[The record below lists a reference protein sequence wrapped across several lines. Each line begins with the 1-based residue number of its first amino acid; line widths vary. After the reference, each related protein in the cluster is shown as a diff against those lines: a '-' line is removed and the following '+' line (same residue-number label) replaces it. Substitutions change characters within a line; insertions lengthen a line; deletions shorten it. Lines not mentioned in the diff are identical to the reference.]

1 MRNLLP
7 SLTRTRIILLLVLS
21 TIFYLSACSGS
32 HPIPSKVGN
41 IHEQKLYDKKFAAQ
55 AKTANQ
61 HLSDIRQQFN
71 LPSASVAVG
80 INGKLVWAAAN
91 GLADIEAEIPATLK
105 TVYRI
110 GSTSKVITSIAMGK
124 LFEDGKLDLDA
135 PIQKYVPLFPLK
147 EQVITARQL
156 ASHTAGIRH
165 YSWMFS
171 PPFNEFILNKP
182 FDNLTQGLSIFQDAE
197 LEFKPGTNFL
207 YSSYGYN
214 LLGAVI
220 EGASGQEYLHYLQ
233 KNIFKPLNITGIS
246 ADYKNKEVANRAEF
260 YQVDDNNNYS
270 ADWEVNS
277 SHKWSIGGLVASPSD
292 LVLLGNALMDNKLLS
307 AETFSLLTTP
317 QISTNGG
324 ENPSGYA
331 LGWRNGK
338 SQFSVGEGEQVEL
351 GFIHHGGTSIG
362 ATTMFLIIPERN
374 MVLAI
379 TTNGRFEQTNGFQ
392 NSITRIAEAFLEK

>member
-1 MRNLLP
+1 M
-7 SLTRTRIILLLVLS
+7 
-21 TIFYLSACSGS
+21 
-32 HPIPSKVGN
+32 
-41 IHEQKLYDKKFAAQ
+41 
-55 AKTANQ
+55 
-61 HLSDIRQQFN
+61 
-71 LPSASVAVG
+71 
-80 INGKLVWAAAN
+80 
-91 GLADIEAEIPATLK
+91 
-105 TVYRI
+105 
-110 GSTSKVITSIAMGK
+110 
-124 LFEDGKLDLDA
+124 
-135 PIQKYVPLFPLK
+135 
-147 EQVITARQL
+147 
-156 ASHTAGIRH
+156 
-165 YSWMFS
+165 
-171 PPFNEFILNKP
+171 
-182 FDNLTQGLSIFQDAE
+182 TQGLSIFQDAE